1 MYASD
6 KHILIYLSIKYI
18 IWYPLGKKHIYAS
31 VLINFYIDTHI
42 YGFLISNKISIFF
55 LLVNNF

>member
-18 IWYPLGKKHIYAS
+18 SWYPLGKKHIY
-31 VLINFYIDTHI
+31 VLINFYIDIHI

-55 LLVNNF
+55 SFTK